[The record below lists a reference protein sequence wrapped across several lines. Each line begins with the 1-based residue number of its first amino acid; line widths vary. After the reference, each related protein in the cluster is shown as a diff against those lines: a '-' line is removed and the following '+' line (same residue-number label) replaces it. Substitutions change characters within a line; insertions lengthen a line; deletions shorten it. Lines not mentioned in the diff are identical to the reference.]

1 MKKGSQGKG
10 NDESH
15 SRRERQVMDIVYGA
29 GRISAREIMEQ
40 MDDPPTYATVRTIL
54 GVLVK
59 KGHLKR
65 ELEGRSYMY
74 RPTRSRRSVA
84 RNALNR
90 VLETFYGDSVEHA
103 VYGLLELR
111 DGDLD
116 PDELERIERFIDDY
130 KRNKND
136 Q

>member
-1 MKKGSQGKG
+1 
-10 NDESH
+10 
-15 SRRERQVMDIVYGA
+15 MDIVYGTSP
-29 GRISAREIMEQ
+29 ISAREIMDQ
-40 MDDPPTYATVRTIL
+40 MEDPPTYATVRTIL

-59 KGHLKR
+59 KEHLHR
-65 ELEGRSYMY
+65 ELDGRTYMY
-74 RPTRSRRSVA
+74 VPTRSRKSVA
-84 RNALNR
+84 RKALNR
-90 VLETFYGDSVEHA
+90 VLETFYGDSVENA

-111 DGDLD
+111 DGNLD